1 MHDPEKHC
9 PHSIDYCLAV
19 NTLIAYVHLKMNN
32 SHEALPYLEQAEQ
45 LIFLQVKYTLED
57 SKPP

>member
-1 MHDPEKHC
+1 
-9 PHSIDYCLAV
+9 
-19 NTLIAYVHLKMNN
+19 LKMNN